1 VSDKPGIQADS
12 KVSSVIIYS
21 DRALVTRTAKVT
33 VEKESDLVFAGL
45 PGSLDDQSIRV
56 KAKGL
61 TIGEIQ
67 IRMGYEKQPHPRVKE
82 VEDKIK
88 VLEIDDRKLADE
100 YAITKEK
107 EKFLSAIA
115 TSSATLITKEINSAQ
130 VSPQSWREGL
140 KFIVEELTRSRT
152 RVAEIERE
160 RADLKE
166 KINAANQELNDIRAD
181 VEQRKAIYV
190 CISLRD
196 TVVSERDVHPEKAQ
210 AYEIELSYVIYGAS
224 WWTYY
229 ELRGNP
235 AEKQLEISYFG
246 KTRQRTGEDWDD
258 TKLILSTGMPALG
271 GVAPEPS
278 PWYISLY
285 RARPRGEAAD
295 YEAAAGSRAAAPA
308 MKPKKEMTVEQAP
321 PEPQP
326 VEAGIAIWYPLPGK
340 YTIKSGDQERKI
352 LIKKMPFEAE
362 FSYST
367 LPRIA
372 QLAYLTGKI
381 KNTTDFL
388 LLAGEGNTYVGDDF
402 TGRVY
407 VPTVVPDDFL
417 TASLGADERVKVK
430 RELKKMKVDKGG
442 IFGSKTKHEMAYENS
457 IENFH
462 TKELTCKIVDQV
474 PVPTD
479 PSIKVSDVRF
489 EPKPTEEN
497 KDQGIYT
504 WKIVLQ
510 PKAKFTIKVSFS
522 VEAPGE
528 AEVQGLSA

>member
-1 VSDKPGIQADS
+1 MSDKPAIQADS
-12 KVSSVIIYS
+12 KVSSVIIYN

-45 PGSLDDQSIRV
+45 PGGLDDQSVRV

-67 IRMGYEKQPHPRVKE
+67 IRTGYEKQPHPRVKE
-82 VEDKIK
+82 IQDRIK
-88 VLEIDDRKLADE
+88 ALEIDDRKLADE

-107 EKFLSAIA
+107 EKFLSSIA

-160 RADLKE
+160 RTELKE
-166 KINAANQELNDIRAD
+166 KISAANQELNDIRAD
-181 VEQRKAIYV
+181 VEQRKAI
-190 CISLRD
+190 
-196 TVVSERDVHPEKAQ
+196 TFDVQPEKAQ
-210 AYEIELSYVIYGAS
+210 GYEIELSYVIYGAS

-229 ELRGNP
+229 ELRGHP
-235 AEKQLEISYFG
+235 VEKQLEISYFG
-246 KTRQRTGEDWDD
+246 KVSQRTGEDWDD

-285 RARPRGEAAD
+285 RARPQGVAYAAD
-295 YEAAAGSRAAAPA
+295 ECRSVAQAPKA
-308 MKPKKEMTVEQAP
+308 KREMTEEEAP
-321 PEPQP
+321 PEPVP
-326 VEAGIAIWYPLPGK
+326 VEAGIAILYPLPGK

-362 FSYST
+362 FAYST
-367 LPRIA
+367 LPRIS

-381 KNTTDFL
+381 KNATDFL

-417 TASLGADERVKVK
+417 TASLGVDERVKVK

-462 TKELTCKIVDQV
+462 SKELTCKIVDQV

-504 WKIVLQ
+504 WKVVLQ
-510 PKAKFTIKVSFS
+510 PKAKFVIKVSFS

-528 AEVQGLSA
+528 AEIQGLSA